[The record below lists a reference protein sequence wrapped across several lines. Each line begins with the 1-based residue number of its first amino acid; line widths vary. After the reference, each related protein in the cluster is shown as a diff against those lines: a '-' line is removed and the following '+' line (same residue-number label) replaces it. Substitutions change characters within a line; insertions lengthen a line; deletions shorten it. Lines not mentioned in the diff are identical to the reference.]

1 VNQSRLR
8 VSGIVSKSDRGPIL
22 TLEGGAVWVL
32 EYEDPIDEF
41 VGKAV
46 VAEGTVVSFDRLKAD
61 WIGLTT
67 VKTD

>member
-1 VNQSRLR
+1 MNQSRLR
-8 VSGIVSKSDRGPIL
+8 VSGMVSESVRGPIL
-22 TLEGGAVWVL
+22 ALDDGAIWVL

-46 VAEGTVVSFDRLKAD
+46 VTEGIVVGFDRLKPD

-67 VKTD
+67 AKTD